1 MMKPV
6 IALIAGLLCNSF
18 ILPAQSARN
27 MALPHV
33 LVYKT
38 KADYRDLVPVL
49 LSKDKKQ
56 VISFPGPG
64 DVKTGSGYALPVLLH
79 KGYLLDKRGIGV
91 NSAFLKLTYEEYSQ
105 LKELPS
111 PAVMYDMIVDKNP
124 LTTLYDCGIR
134 ENGENLVKELNK
146 IIDKKQL
153 GKKCKAMK

>member
-79 KGYLLDKRGIGV
+79 KGYLLDRRGISRNTV
-91 NSAFLKLTYEEYSQ
+91 FIKMTYQEYGTR
-105 LKELPS
+105 
-111 PAVMYDMIVDKNP
+111 KNP
-124 LTTLYDCGIR
+124 LGPDELYKLIIDKSPITIIYDCGIR
-134 ENGENLVKELNK
+134 DPQKNSIAQLDLL
-146 IIDKKQL
+146 IDKNEL
-153 GKKCKAMK
+153 KKTFKRIR